1 MNAAEEIHVGPGLP
15 AEPANGRRVRASAI
29 PSSAAVSSRMSR
41 HPRRDTGPEL
51 AVRRILHRAGMRY
64 RVQVPVPGMSR
75 RTIDLVFP
83 RWKVAVFV
91 DGCFWHG
98 CATHRSV
105 PAANGTFW
113 QQKIEG
119 NMARDIQTSD
129 HLRSL
134 GWRVV
139 RIWEHEAP
147 GDAADQVIATVT
159 GVRSEFERTPARR
172 RSSVVEGS

>member
-1 MNAAEEIHVGPGLP
+1 MNAAEEIQVGPVLP
-15 AEPANGRRVRASAI
+15 AGTTRGRSPRASVV
-29 PSSAAVSSRMSR
+29 PSSAAVSARMSR

-51 AVRRILHRAGMRY
+51 ALRRVLHRSGMRY
-64 RVQVPVPGMSR
+64 RVQVPVPGMPR
-75 RTIDLVFP
+75 RTIDLAFP

-98 CATHRSV
+98 CAAHRSV

-113 QQKIEG
+113 QRKIEG
-119 NMARDIQTSD
+119 NVARDIQTVE

-147 GDAADQVIATVT
+147 GDAADQVIAAVT
-159 GVRSEFERTPARR
+159 QVRSEFERTPARHR
-172 RSSVVEGS
+172 LSVSMDS

>member
-1 MNAAEEIHVGPGLP
+1 MNAAEEIQVGSDLP
-15 AEPANGRRVRASAI
+15 AGSARGRSPRATAV
-29 PSSAAVSSRMSR
+29 PSSAAVSARMSR

-51 AVRRILHRAGMRY
+51 ALRRILHSAGMRY
-64 RVQVPVPGMSR
+64 RVQVPVPGMPR
-75 RTIDLVFP
+75 RTIDLAFP

-98 CATHRSV
+98 CAAHRSV

-113 QQKIEG
+113 QRKIEG
-119 NMARDIQTSD
+119 NVARDVQTGE

-147 GDAADQVIATVT
+147 GDAADRVIAAVT
-159 GVRSEFERTPARR
+159 QVRSEFERTPARHR
-172 RSSVVEGS
+172 PSVLPDS